1 MSSPDRRRRFL
12 ALAAAAA
19 ALGACGLQPAHA
31 PAPAPGPAAGGAA
44 GGAAAAPGTALRGAV
59 LVDPPA
65 DGDAFA
71 LVRRLEGRLGRPQAP
86 RLALAVE
93 AGFESEGLAITRQS
107 QITRYNLVG
116 EARYTLTE
124 LGTGALRDSGTVR
137 SFTSYSATGSTV
149 ATLAA
154 ERDARERLMVILADR
169 IVARLLAAAP
179 PAPTAPGAADAPA
192 APPAPP
198 GRAGP

>member
-1 MSSPDRRRRFL
+1 MSSPDRRRFL
-12 ALAAAAA
+12 ALAVAAA
-19 ALGACGLQPAHA
+19 ALGGCGLQPAHG
-31 PAPAPGPAAGGAA
+31 PGPASGTAA
-44 GGAAAAPGTALRGAV
+44 VGAAAGTGTALRGAV

-65 DGDAFA
+65 GGDAFA
-71 LVRRLEGRLGRPQAP
+71 LVRRLEGRLGRPREP
-86 RLALAVE
+86 RFALAVE

-179 PAPTAPGAADAPA
+179 TVPGAAGAL
-192 APPAPP
+192 PAPP
-198 GRAGP
+198 GPAGP